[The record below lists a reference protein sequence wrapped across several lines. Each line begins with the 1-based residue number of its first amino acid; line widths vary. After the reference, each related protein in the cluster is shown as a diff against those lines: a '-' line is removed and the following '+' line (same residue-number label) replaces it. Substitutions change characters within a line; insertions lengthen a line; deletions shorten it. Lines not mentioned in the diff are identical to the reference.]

1 VSYTLKEKLA
11 WELHG
16 LQHRIDLQKNY
27 AETFASM
34 GRKQQALNALF
45 ELSLAKDELSEWKRK
60 NDKNSTERIS
70 KSFNR

>member
-1 VSYTLKEKLA
+1 MSYTLKEKLA

-27 AETFASM
+27 AETFALM
-34 GRKQQALNALF
+34 GREQQAFNALF

-60 NDKNSTERIS
+60 NGSDA
-70 KSFNR
+70 